1 MLLIFG
7 IARTPLFNYRD
18 ADARRQLAHGGR
30 KINVLIIHHKAENA
44 SAYSASK
51 AVESLSLRADMERRR
66 LLLMKW
72 AKRLEICPAAFEGKI
87 QTNHFDNIIPGGDLS
102 EGW

>member
-1 MLLIFG
+1 MLPIFG
-7 IARTPLFNYRD
+7 TARTPLFNYRD

-72 AKRLEICPAAFEGKI
+72 AKRLEICPCAFERKI
-87 QTNHFDNIIPGGDLS
+87 RTDHFDNIVRCGDLFD
-102 EGW
+102 GL